1 MDFFKGKTVVVTG
14 ASSGIGRALAE
25 YFAAAGAN
33 AVLGARHEDALREIV
48 GRIGAA
54 GGHAAY
60 AVCDVTREAD
70 CKRLIDTAVDTFGG
84 VDVLICNAGISM
96 RALFD
101 EVDLAVLHKLMDV
114 NFWGCVNCT
123 KYALPYIQ
131 KARRF
136 DRGRVVGCRDS
147 RAAGPYRLLGFEVC
161 DDGLFGDDPYRES
174 QEGRARD
181 DRLSGLYG
189 FERALFGTY
198 GRRLAAGRDAPR
210 GGQDDDGRRG
220 GPYHRPCG
228 RAAQALVPDG
238 ISGDVPR
245 ISSRNSGRRCS
256 TGSSIGICPRSPIR
270 LSSSALS
277 ASAGSY
283 RPAATRCGCGRALFL
298 FGIGQNPSLYEN
310 KCLCSG
316 QPPCQILVGVV
327 DCRSAFDPG
336 RRTLSG
342 DARRDARRTVDAV
355 YRRAARRRNYGYR
368 AGRLQQRYAARLG
381 LDARDGNHG
390 TFAGDHA
397 DGHAPSGRSWGR

>member
-1 MDFFKGKTVVVTG
+1 M
-14 ASSGIGRALAE
+14 
-25 YFAAAGAN
+25 
-33 AVLGARHEDALREIV
+33 
-48 GRIGAA
+48 
-54 GGHAAY
+54 
-60 AVCDVTREAD
+60 
-70 CKRLIDTAVDTFGG
+70 
-84 VDVLICNAGISM
+84 
-96 RALFD
+96 
-101 EVDLAVLHKLMDV
+101 
-114 NFWGCVNCT
+114 
-123 KYALPYIQ
+123 
-131 KARRF
+131 
-136 DRGRVVGCRDS
+136 
-147 RAAGPYRLLGFEVC
+147 
-161 DDGLFGDDPYRES
+161 
-174 QEGRARD
+174 
-181 DRLSGLYG
+181 
-189 FERALFGTY
+189 
-198 GRRLAAGRDAPR
+198 
-210 GGQDDDGRRG
+210 
-220 GPYHRPCG
+220 
-228 RAAQALVPDG
+228 
-238 ISGDVPR
+238 PR

-390 TFAGDHA
+390 TFAGDYA
-397 DGHAPSGRSWGR
+397 DGHAHRVGRGTLIYVVGFWILFRAFWALGEAYEFRRYTDGSWLIILAVLAIIFSFFFLVSPAWNGLFIVSMISLAFFAYGIYRITHAFALRSLEKE